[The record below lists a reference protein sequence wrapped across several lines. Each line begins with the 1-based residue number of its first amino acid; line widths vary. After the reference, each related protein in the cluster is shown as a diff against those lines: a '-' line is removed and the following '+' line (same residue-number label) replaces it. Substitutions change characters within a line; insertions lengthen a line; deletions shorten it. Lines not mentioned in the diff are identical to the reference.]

1 MKAWWPLI
9 LLAAPLLAG
18 AQTDNTD
25 LPDDDTGSKG
35 IYRTVDANG
44 NVVFTDNPPD
54 KNRAEEVKVGPTNTM
69 DSPPK
74 ERRADSR
81 GDAPP
86 EPPPLPEDTGYES
99 VSITAPEAG
108 ANLRIPQDNPIQI
121 QVSLSPS
128 LKGGHRLVILDNGT
142 PLEGTV
148 MNFPNPGQHTLVAQV
163 RAGGGE
169 VLIESRPLVFYV
181 MRTTASTGN
190 GGGEEGDKE
199 GGQGS
204 AFPSFGS
211 RAERGGAADT
221 GGRAE
226 RGAGASRGGAAS
238 VGGAASRVTAPA
250 AD

>member
-54 KNRAEEVKVGPTNTM
+54 KKRAEKVKVGPTNTM
-69 DSPPK
+69 DSPPV
-74 ERRADSR
+74 EPRAEPR

-86 EPPPLPEDTGYES
+86 EPPSVPDTGYETL
-99 VSITAPEAG
+99 SITAPDAG
-108 ANLRIPQDNPIQI
+108 ANLRIPQDNPIQV

-128 LKGGHRLVILDNGT
+128 LKYGHRLEILDNGT

-148 MNFPNPGQHTLVAQV
+148 MNFPSPGQHTLVAQV
-163 RAGGGE
+163 RDSGGE
-169 VLIESRPLVFYV
+169 VLIKSRPLVFYV
-181 MRTTASTGN
+181 MRTTASTGQ
-190 GGGEEGDKE
+190 GGGQKGDKE
-199 GGQGS
+199 GSQGS
-204 AFPSFGS
+204 AFPAYGS

-226 RGAGASRGGAAS
+226 RGGGASLGGAAS
-238 VGGAASRVTAPA
+238 IGGAASRVTAPA
-250 AD
+250 DN

>member
-69 DSPPK
+69 DSPPM
-74 ERRADSR
+74 EPRAEPR

-86 EPPPLPEDTGYES
+86 EPPPLPDTGYETL
-99 VSITAPEAG
+99 SINAPDAG
-108 ANLRIPQDNPIQI
+108 ANLRIPQDNPIQVR
-121 QVSLSPS
+121 VSLSPS
-128 LKGGHRLVILDNGT
+128 LKSGHRLVILDNGT
-142 PLEGTV
+142 PLEGTA
-148 MNFPNPGQHTLVAQV
+148 MDFPNPGEHTLVAQV
-163 RAGGGE
+163 RDSDGT
-169 VLIESRPLVFYV
+169 VLIESKPVLFYV
-181 MRTTASTGN
+181 MRTTADSGVQQ
-190 GGGEEGDKE
+190 GK
-199 GGQGS
+199 GS
-204 AFPSFGS
+204 AFPTF
-211 RAERGGAADT
+211 

-226 RGAGASRGGAAS
+226 RGGSATTGGSADRGAGADRGSSAG
-238 VGGAASRVTAPA
+238 VGGAAQRVIRPS
-250 AD
+250 DD